1 MVSSPGRKKVS
12 FSSWRRRQ
20 DDVLHRAWHYGTV
33 DRAVRRNWTCL
44 IFSNHPQFFCHA
56 IPLDILFFSKRQRLI
71 NHMILSCLKALCSF
85 VNTKQ
90 DHNGLCIC
98 GTHTGVSS
106 IASSRPSSCVY
117 LKIIILLSGIIFCL
131 YLKVVNGIH
140 SCRIQLN
147 WIRDTK
153 WYKWKPTITNTS
165 HQFLIRRHI

>member
-1 MVSSPGRKKVS
+1 M
-12 FSSWRRRQ
+12 
-20 DDVLHRAWHYGTV
+20 
-33 DRAVRRNWTCL
+33 
-44 IFSNHPQFFCHA
+44 
-56 IPLDILFFSKRQRLI
+56 PLDTLFFSKLQRLI
-71 NHMILSCLKALCSF
+71 NHMIMSCLKALCSF

-90 DHNGLCIC
+90 DHSGLCIC

-165 HQFLIRRHI
+165 HQFLIRRHYLTDFPTWQMNKQSGFGCSWLLRGGRPCRGVFWWDE